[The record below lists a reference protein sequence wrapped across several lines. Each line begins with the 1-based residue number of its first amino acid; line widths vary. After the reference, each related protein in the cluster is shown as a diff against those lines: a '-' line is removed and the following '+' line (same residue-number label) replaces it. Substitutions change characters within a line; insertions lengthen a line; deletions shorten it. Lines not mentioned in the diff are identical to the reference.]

1 MLIIYRGC
9 IMINRLNKKG
19 VISISVIYSFF
30 LIFCLLLVLI
40 LTTYTNNR
48 INFKM
53 LKNDIKKK
61 YISSEEVTTSLI
73 GSKIDTTLMPY
84 TDDDMGTTYYYN
96 GRVDNNY
103 IKFGDNMLWRIIRVN
118 GDGSIRLI
126 YNGSIGNSSF
136 NTSLNDAIYVG
147 YKYSFNINH
156 GSNNNSTI
164 KDYLNTWYN
173 NNLSE
178 TKYEKYIVGSIFYTN
193 RNAYSDPNSDPNITN
208 TADGYGTSTQYFEN
222 YNKDNITDLK
232 CSNSEDKFYINSSS
246 NSNGKPDYPIGL
258 LSYEEAVLM
267 GLNRNND
274 NTSSFLTNGNNY
286 WTLTPSHYN
295 GCAYN
300 YYISSDGRL
309 LNDKTVSNSLAVRPV
324 ISISAD
330 TPVIGEGTQD
340 NPYTFSLGGRKF
352 NKICSGGAI

>member
-9 IMINRLNKKG
+9 IMINKLNKKG
-19 VISISVIYSFF
+19 IISISVIYSFF
-30 LIFCLLLVLI
+30 LVFCLLLVLI
-40 LTTYTNNR
+40 LTTYINNR

-61 YISSEEVTTSLI
+61 YISSEEITTSLI

-126 YNGSIGNSSF
+126 YEGIIGNSSY
-136 NTSLNDAIYVG
+136 NSSSNDAIYVG
-147 YKYSFNINH
+147 YKYSLYNNH
-156 GSNNNSTI
+156 GLGNNSTI
-164 KDYLNTWYN
+164 KDYLDTWYN

-178 TKYEKYIVGSIFYTN
+178 TKYENYIVGSIFCTN
-193 RNAYSDPNSDPNITN
+193 RNAFSDPNNHNITN
-208 TADGYGTSTQYFEN
+208 NADGYGTSTQYFEN
-222 YNKDNITDLK
+222 YNKTVSSLK
-232 CSNSEDKFYINSSS
+232 CNNSEDKFYINSSY
-246 NSNGKPDYPIGL
+246 NSNGILHYPIGL
-258 LSYEEAVLM
+258 LSYEEAFLM
-267 GLNRNND
+267 GLNKDTD
-274 NTSSFLTNGNNY
+274 NPNSFLTNGY
-286 WTLTPSHYN
+286 SFWTLTPSHYN
-295 GCAYN
+295 GGAYN
-300 YYISSDGRL
+300 YYISLNGRL
-309 LNDKTVSNSLAVRPV
+309 LNDIKVSNPIAVRPV
-324 ISISAD
+324 ISISAN
-330 TPVIGEGTQD
+330 TPVIGDGTKN

>member
-61 YISSEEVTTSLI
+61 YISSEEITTSLI
-73 GSKIDTTLMPY
+73 GSKIDTTLMPD

-96 GRVDNNY
+96 GQVDNNY

-118 GDGSIRLI
+118 GDGTIRLI
-126 YNGSIGNSSF
+126 YEGTIGNSSY
-136 NTSLNDAIYVG
+136 NSSDNDAIYVG
-147 YKYSFNINH
+147 YKYSLYNNH
-156 GSNNNSTI
+156 GLVNNSTI
-164 KDYLNTWYN
+164 KDYLDTWYN

-178 TKYEKYIVGSIFYTN
+178 TKYEKYIVGSIFCTN
-193 RNAYSDPNSDPNITN
+193 RNAFSDSGKTIN
-208 TADGYGTSTQYFEN
+208 ADGYGTSIQYFEN
-222 YNKDNITDLK
+222 YNKNNITVLK
-232 CSNSEDKFYINSSS
+232 CSNSEDKFYINSSY
-246 NSNGKPDYPIGL
+246 NSNGILDYPIGL

-286 WTLTPSHYN
+286 WALTPSHYN
-295 GCAYN
+295 GGAYN

-330 TPVIGEGTQD
+330 TPVIGDGTKN
-340 NPYTFSLGGRKF
+340 NPYTFSLGGKKF
-352 NKICSGGAI
+352 NSICLGGEI